1 MNSNKKFYRIKFQA
15 LRIKL
20 LKNEIDN
27 LNDKIFSLVKKM
39 PIWEKETFHLF
50 ISSEEK
56 REVETKKILYY
67 LYSLNKKNHFVCNL
81 DEKQV
86 LTSLQGFAIH

>member
-1 MNSNKKFYRIKFQA
+1 M

-50 ISSEEK
+50 ITSEEK
-56 REVETKKILYY
+56 REVETKKILY
-67 LYSLNKKNHFVCNL
+67 
-81 DEKQV
+81 
-86 LTSLQGFAIH
+86 